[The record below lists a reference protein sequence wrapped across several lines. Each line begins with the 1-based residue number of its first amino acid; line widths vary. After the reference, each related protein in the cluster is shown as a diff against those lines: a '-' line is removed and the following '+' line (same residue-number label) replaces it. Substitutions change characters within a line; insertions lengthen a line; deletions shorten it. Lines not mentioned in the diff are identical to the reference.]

1 MGILGFSQGAAVAAT
16 IASILEKDRGLWR
29 KIKHPA
35 VNFFIAVSGFRWDFK
50 KYDVLYPISTPS
62 LHVMGTA
69 VIPPILLPF
78 LPAQVCLY
86 TPGLSWLLGVR
97 VDLRWCE
104 SEELMVG
111 FGGE

>member
-1 MGILGFSQGAAVAAT
+1 MGFSQGAAVAAT

-62 LHVMGTA
+62 LHVIGTA
-69 VIPPILLPF
+69 VIPPIVSLASVNLCM
-78 LPAQVCLY
+78 VV
-86 TPGLSWLLGVR
+86 PGLSLVMGVR
-97 VDLRWCE
+97 VELRWCE
-104 SEELMVG
+104 FDQS
-111 FGGE
+111 

>member
-1 MGILGFSQGAAVAAT
+1 VGILGFSQGAAVAAT

-62 LHVMGTA
+62 LHVIGTA
-69 VIPPILLPF
+69 VIPPTVSLASRQCVHWHPWVI
-78 LPAQVCLY
+78 
-86 TPGLSWLLGVR
+86 PGYGGVR
-97 VDLRWCE
+97 VELDGV
-104 SEELMVG
+104 EERS
-111 FGGE
+111 

>member
-29 KIKHPA
+29 KIRHPA

-62 LHVMGTA
+62 LHVIGTA
-69 VIPPILLPF
+69 VISLPFPF
-78 LPAQVCLY
+78 LPVNLLLVY
-86 TPGLSWLLGVR
+86 SPGLSLVMGV
-97 VDLRWCE
+97 
-104 SEELMVG
+104 SS
-111 FGGE
+111 